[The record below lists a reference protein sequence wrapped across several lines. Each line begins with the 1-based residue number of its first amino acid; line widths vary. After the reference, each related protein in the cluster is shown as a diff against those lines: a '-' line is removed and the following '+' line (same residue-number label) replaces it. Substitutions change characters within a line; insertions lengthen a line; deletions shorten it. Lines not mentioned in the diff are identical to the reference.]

1 MRIVQISDTHISHLG
16 GVTTDNFSRLV
27 EFVNDELHP
36 DLIVNSGDVSILT
49 PDSEADREAAYK
61 LHQCFNAP
69 VAVLPGNHDLGEPGD
84 HPWMGLSVTSE
95 RLANFVATFGS
106 DHFVQLVDE
115 RWAIV
120 GMNSEILSSGLPE
133 EDAQWAWLEI
143 VAAEVAGRSVLLFLH
158 KPLWSPLPNFT
169 EHALA
174 VDPADRDRLLA
185 LFSDTRV
192 RVVGS
197 GHLHCYRAKFQ
208 GATLAIWAP
217 SSAFIIKGM
226 PQETE
231 EITFNQL
238 GLNQLGVVEY
248 RIDGDEVEAY
258 FRSVPTLRE
267 EEPWEMTEFTE
278 TMAAIEA
285 AARA

>member
-27 EFVNDELHP
+27 EFVNDELRP
-36 DLIVNSGDVSILT
+36 DLIVNTGDVSILT
-49 PDSEADREAAYK
+49 PDSEPDRETAYK
-61 LHQCFNAP
+61 LHQGFNAP
-69 VAVLPGNHDLGEPGD
+69 VVVLPGNHDLGEPGD
-84 HPWMGLSVTSE
+84 HPWMGLSVTSA
-95 RLANFVATFGS
+95 RLANFIATFGS

-115 RWAIV
+115 TWAVV
-120 GMNSEILSSGLPE
+120 GMNSELLSSGLPE
-133 EDAQWAWLEI
+133 EGAQWAWLEE
-143 VAAEVAGRSVLLFLH
+143 VAAQVAGRSLLLFLH
-158 KPLWSPLPNFT
+158 KPLWSPLPEVT

-174 VDPADRDRLLA
+174 IEPVDRDRLLT
-185 LFSDTRV
+185 LFSEARV

-197 GHLHCYRAKFQ
+197 GHLHCYRSRYE
-208 GATLAIWAP
+208 GSTLAVWAP

-226 PQETE
+226 SEETE
-231 EITFNQL
+231 KIVFSQL

-258 FRSVPTLRE
+258 FRSIPTLRE